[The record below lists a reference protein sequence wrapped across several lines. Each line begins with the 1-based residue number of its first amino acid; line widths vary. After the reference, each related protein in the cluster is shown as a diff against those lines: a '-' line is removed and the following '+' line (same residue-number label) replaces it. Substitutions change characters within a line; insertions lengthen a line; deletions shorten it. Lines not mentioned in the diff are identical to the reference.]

1 MRFAD
6 SFFSVLEVAGKLHKN
21 VRLHTATMQP
31 LHTVQTYTVVGTEP
45 QNTHKISNLNKGGGT
60 KWQPSDYWLPLEKN
74 TQLVKNNR
82 QFEV

>member
-1 MRFAD
+1 M
-6 SFFSVLEVAGKLHKN
+6 HKN

-60 KWQPSDYWLPLEKN
+60 FVGHIGSTKWQPSDYWLPLEKN